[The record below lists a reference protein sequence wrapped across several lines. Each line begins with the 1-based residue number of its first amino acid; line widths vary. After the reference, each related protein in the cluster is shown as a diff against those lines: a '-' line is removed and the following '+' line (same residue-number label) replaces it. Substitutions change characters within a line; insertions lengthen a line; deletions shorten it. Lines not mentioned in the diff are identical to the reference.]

1 MVSGGALVIEVDG
14 TADVPRL
21 RFTGELDLA
30 GVDAARAALDAGVS
44 ESAERVELE
53 LAELAFLDSSG
64 LSVFIELARRVPVTI
79 VSSSGPVRRIIT
91 VTGLDETLGLAP

>member
-1 MVSGGALVIEVDG
+1 MVSGDGLGIEVDG
-14 TADVPRL
+14 TAAVPRV

-30 GVDAARAALDAGVS
+30 GVVAARAALADGVG

-53 LAELAFLDSSG
+53 LGELAFLDSSG

-79 VSSSGPVRRIIT
+79 LSASGPVRRIIT